1 MKQLLIA
8 LVLLAAGSGISAQHE
23 TIFGRGRVVG
33 GFGGPLVE
41 MGLREGF
48 GTSFGG
54 GGGIVFGNVFLGGYG
69 LGAVDLKEVLENDN
83 IDRLELA
90 HGGLWFGVTYPSHKA
105 IHLYGSARAGWGAL
119 NVRLDNPRSSDLDQI
134 FVLTPEMGIEINLLR
149 WFRVAGSA
157 GYRWVNGANPNAG
170 YQDADFSGPIGTL
183 TFRFG
188 WFGSGRF

>member
-1 MKQLLIA
+1 MRTI
-8 LVLLAAGSGISAQHE
+8 LLAAAILLAFSAGLHAQHE

-33 GFGGPLVE
+33 GFGGPIVE

-54 GGGIVFGNVFLGGYG
+54 GGGIVFNNLFLGGYG
-69 LGAVDLKEVLENDN
+69 SGTVDLRAVLENDD

-90 HGGLWFGVTYPSHKA
+90 HGGFWFGVTMPTYKA
-105 IHLYGSARAGWGAL
+105 VHLYGSARVGWGAL
-119 NVRLDNPRSSDLDQI
+119 NVVLDRPRNTDVDQV
-134 FVLTPEMGIEINLLR
+134 FVFTPELGAELNLLR

-157 GYRWVNGANPNAG
+157 GYRLVNGANPNAS
-170 YQDADFSGPIGTL
+170 YQDADFSGPMATL

-188 WFGSGRF
+188 WFGNGR